1 MKKLMIFI
9 IMLVS
14 LFMTACDSEEKSKE
28 TTTKPQINDEK
39 INIALD
45 LSDYDTTITPELSS
59 QKNAYIDSILVD
71 YLSLSGNK
79 PGDDYYISNPFGG
92 YSFDGLEPDENSE
105 MIFIFK
111 GDTVIGMMNIS
122 YDNQFISSYSSIYE
136 EVISPLYADNI
147 PFAIVSVSGNVYAYY
162 QNKLVPI
169 YNDFTTT
176 MDTTN
181 IIIPTKHIIKERNF
195 SFD

>member
-1 MKKLMIFI
+1 MKKLMI
-9 IMLVS
+9 IMLVVS
-14 LFMTACDSEEKSKE
+14 LFMTACESNENHKE

-45 LSDYDTTITPELSS
+45 LSDYDTTIDPELNS

-79 PGDDYYISNPFGG
+79 PGDDYYISNPFG
-92 YSFDGLEPDENSE
+92 YYNFDGSKPKKNREK
-105 MIFIFK
+105 IFVFK
-111 GDTVIGMMNIS
+111 GDTVIGMINIS
-122 YDNQFISSYSSIYE
+122 YDNLFNSGYVPIDE
-136 EVISPLYADNI
+136 EIISPLYADNI
-147 PFAIVSVSGNVYAYY
+147 PFAIVSVSGNVYIYY
-162 QNKLVPI
+162 QNKLVTI
-169 YNDFTTT
+169 YGFDTA

-181 IIIPTKHIIKERNF
+181 IIIPTKNIIKERNI